1 MGSAKVLVVDDDASA
16 RTLME
21 RWLTAKGLD
30 VLTATDGGQ
39 ALETI
44 RQEIPALVLL
54 DLQMPRLSGFDVLR
68 ALREEGLDPTVIV
81 VTAHG
86 TLENAIEAMR
96 AGAYDFVTKP
106 VDPKHLDVVVGKA
119 LERETLR
126 ARNRYLRQTLEA
138 REASFVAESLAM
150 RRVVTVARQVAEASS
165 TVLLLG
171 ESGAGKEVLARAIV
185 RWSPRQDKPFVVVN
199 CAAMPEQLLESEL
212 FGHVK
217 GAFTGAI
224 THRKGLFEEAHGGTL
239 FLDEIGD
246 MPLPTQA
253 KLLRVVEDGEV
264 RRVGSN
270 RSTRVDVRILAATN
284 RDLEAELRA
293 GRFRQDLYFRLNVVA
308 ISLPPLRERPED
320 LTVLVEHLL
329 DHHARETKKG
339 RKRLTPEALACLRS
353 YAWPGNVRELSNVL
367 ERAVLLTAGA
377 EISPLDLAL
386 PMGGAGTTSD
396 DDSPLR
402 RASAQAER
410 EAIVQALQESGGNIT
425 RAAKR
430 LGLSRYGLQL
440 KMRRLG
446 VQRPGPH

>member
-1 MGSAKVLVVDDDASA
+1 MGRAKVLVVDDEASA
-16 RTLME
+16 RTLLE
-21 RWLTAKGLD
+21 RWLAAKGFD
-30 VLTATDGGQ
+30 VLTAPDGGQ

-44 RQEIPALVLL
+44 RQEDPALVLL

-86 TLENAIEAMR
+86 TLEYAIEAMR
-96 AGAYDFVTKP
+96 EGAFDFVTKP

-119 LERETLR
+119 LERQTLR
-126 ARNRYLRQTLEA
+126 VRNRHLRQTLEA
-138 REASFVAESLAM
+138 REVSFVAESLAM
-150 RRVVTVARQVAEASS
+150 RRVVTIGRQVAQADSP
-165 TVLLLG
+165 VLLLG
-171 ESGAGKEVLARAIV
+171 ESGTGKEVLARAIV
-185 RWSPRQDKPFVVVN
+185 RWSLRQHEPFVIVN
-199 CAAMPEQLLESEL
+199 CAALPEQILESEL

-224 THRKGLFEEAHGGTL
+224 AHRKGLFEEAHGGTL

-270 RSTRVDVRILAATN
+270 RSTRVDVRMLAATN
-284 RDLEAELRA
+284 RDLEAEVRA
-293 GRFRQDLYFRLNVVA
+293 SRFRQDLYFRLNVVA
-308 ISLPPLRERPED
+308 IRLPPLRERPED
-320 LTVLVEHLL
+320 LPVLVEHLL

-339 RKRLTPEALACLRS
+339 RRRLTPDALACLRS

-367 ERAVLLTAGA
+367 ERAVLLTTGT
-377 EISPLDLAL
+377 EITPADLAL
-386 PMGGAGTTSD
+386 PMGEAGATRD
-396 DDSPLR
+396 DESPLR
-402 RASAQAER
+402 RVSAQAER
-410 EAIVQALQESGGNIT
+410 EAILQALQDSGGNIT

-446 VQRPGPH
+446 VRRPGPA

>member
-1 MGSAKVLVVDDDASA
+1 MGSAKVLVVDDEASA
-16 RTLME
+16 RGLME
-21 RWLTAKGLD
+21 RWLTAKGFD
-30 VLTATDGGQ
+30 VLTAADGGE

-44 RQEIPALVLL
+44 RQVDPALVLL
-54 DLQMPRLSGFDVLR
+54 DLQMPRVSGFDVLR

-106 VDPKHLDVVVGKA
+106 VDPKHLEVVVAKA

-126 ARNRYLRQTLEA
+126 VRNRHLRQTLEA

-150 RRVVTVARQVAEASS
+150 RRVVTMARQVAQASS

-171 ESGAGKEVLARAIV
+171 ESGTGKEVLARAIV

-224 THRKGLFEEAHGGTL
+224 AHRTGLFEEAHGGTL

-246 MPLPTQA
+246 MSLPTQA

-264 RRVGSN
+264 RRLGSN
-270 RSTRVDVRILAATN
+270 RPARVDVRIVAASN

-308 ISLPPLRERPED
+308 IRLPPLRERPED
-320 LTVLVEHLL
+320 LPLLLDHLL

-339 RKRLTPEALACLRS
+339 RKRLTPDALACLRS
-353 YAWPGNVRELSNVL
+353 YPWPGNVRELSNVL
-367 ERAVLLTAGA
+367 ERAVLLSAGA
-377 EISPLDLAL
+377 EITPGDLAL
-386 PMGGAGTTSD
+386 PMGGAGATGN

-402 RASAQAER
+402 RVSAQAER
-410 EAIVQALQESGGNIT
+410 ETILQALQETGGNIT
-425 RAAKR
+425 LAAKR
-430 LGLSRYGLQL
+430 LGISRYGLQL

-446 VQRPGPH
+446 VQRPGRG